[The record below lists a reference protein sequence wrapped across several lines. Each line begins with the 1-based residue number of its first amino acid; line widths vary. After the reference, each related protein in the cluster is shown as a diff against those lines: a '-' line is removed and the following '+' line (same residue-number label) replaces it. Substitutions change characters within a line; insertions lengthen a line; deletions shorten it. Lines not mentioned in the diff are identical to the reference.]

1 MNIYIK
7 LENELIETVEKITD
21 VDYEKQGDMLS
32 ADELTS
38 MLKDLI
44 YEISKRDEK
53 LEDLKEEM
61 NECYEPKRI
70 DPYYEYG
77 VNERY
82 FV

>member
-61 NECYEPKRI
+61 KECYEPKRI

-82 FV
+82 FC

>member
-21 VDYEKQGDMLS
+21 IDYEKQGDMLS
-32 ADELTS
+32 ADEIVS

-44 YEISKRDEK
+44 YEVSKRDEK
-53 LEDLKEEM
+53 FEDLEEEM
-61 NECYEPKRI
+61 KECYEPKRF
-70 DPYYEYG
+70 DPYDFYG
-77 VNERY
+77 VNERD